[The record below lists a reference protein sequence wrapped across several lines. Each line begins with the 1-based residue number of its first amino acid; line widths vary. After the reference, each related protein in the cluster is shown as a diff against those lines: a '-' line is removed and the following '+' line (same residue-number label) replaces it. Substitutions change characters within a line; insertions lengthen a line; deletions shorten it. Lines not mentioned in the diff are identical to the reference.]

1 LSLLVL
7 PALLAAL
14 AAAPPGAAPA
24 PAPAP
29 AARPASAKAY
39 AAYLRG
45 RQAELQSDWRAA
57 LEAYRVAVE
66 ADPRSP
72 ELRVALAEASART
85 GDIHRADEEARN
97 AIALAPEGSAAPDA
111 WLILGK
117 TALIERRTADAEK
130 ALRAAIAAQKSLAA
144 RRPAGEPSVVDQDPW
159 RLLAQVRLDAGDVDG
174 ATAVLEDLAARAP
187 AEGAAGLRDL
197 GRVLADQKD
206 LDRAAALYRRAV
218 TVERRD
224 TEAWRRLAE
233 LEESRRRFDE
243 ARKAWEGL
251 VRQDADDLEGLL
263 ALGRIA
269 IRSGNTDAARAFFD
283 AAIHA
288 ASDEA
293 GARGQAAYVWL
304 DARRPAEALAVTD
317 AGLRHTEDGRLLYLR
332 GLALRDLRRFDEAA
346 ASFAAVDTGDADLDV
361 SAVAARA
368 TVLAQAGRAAEG
380 LALLDAALAARP
392 GDVRLVVARAHLL
405 ERSGRAPEAVEY
417 LRAQL
422 AREPRNE
429 RLLFA
434 LGVAQ
439 DRAGDREAATAT
451 MRRLLD
457 VAPANADALNFVGY
471 GLAEK
476 GERLDEA
483 EILVTRALELEP
495 DNGSFLDSLG
505 WIQYQRG
512 DVAGAIVTLEK
523 AEALAGPEPTILEHL
538 GDAYRR
544 SARDADAARAFR
556 RAIQAIDDGAEPDV
570 PGQRAAIEK
579 KLRELPGGEVRP
591 ARR

>member
-14 AAAPPGAAPA
+14 AAAPAVAPTAKA
-24 PAPAP
+24 PPA
-29 AARPASAKAY
+29 ASAKAY

-57 LEAYRVAVE
+57 LEAYRLAVE
-66 ADPRSP
+66 ADPGAP
-72 ELRVALAEASART
+72 ILHVALAEASART
-85 GDIHRADEEARN
+85 GDIYRADEEARK
-97 AIALAPEGSAAPDA
+97 AIALAPDGPAAPDA

-117 TALIERRTADAEK
+117 TAMIERRTAEAEK
-130 ALRAAIAAQKSLAA
+130 ALRSAIEAQKSLAA
-144 RRPAGEPSVVDQDPW
+144 RRPAAEPPVVDQDPW

-174 ATAVLEDLAARAP
+174 ATAVLEDLAARSP
-187 AEGAAGLRDL
+187 SEGAAGLRDL
-197 GRVLADQKD
+197 GRILADQKD

-218 TVERRD
+218 ALERRD

-233 LEESRRRFDE
+233 LEESRRRFDD

-251 VRQDADDLEGLL
+251 VRQDGDDPEGLL

-269 IRSGNTDAARAFFD
+269 LRSGNADAARAFFG
-283 AAIHA
+283 AAIHGA
-288 ASDEA
+288 VDEA
-293 GARGQAAYVWL
+293 GARGQAAYLWL
-304 DARRPAEALAVTD
+304 DARRPAEALAVTE
-317 AGLRHTEDGRLLYLR
+317 AGLRNTTDGRLLYLR

-346 ASFAAVDTGDADLDV
+346 ASFAAVDTGDAELDL

-368 TVLAQAGRAAEG
+368 TVLAQSGKAAQG
-380 LALLDAALAARP
+380 LAVLDAALETRP
-392 GDVRLVVARAHLL
+392 GDVRLVVGRAHLL
-405 ERSGRAPEAVEY
+405 ERSGRAAEAVRY
-417 LRAQL
+417 LQAQL
-422 AREPRNE
+422 ARQPRNE

-451 MRRLLD
+451 MRRLLE
-457 VAPANADALNFVGY
+457 VAPDNADALNFVGY

-483 EILVTRALELEP
+483 EILVTRALEIEP

-556 RAIQAIDDGAEPDV
+556 RAIQALDDGAEPDL
-570 PGQRAAIEK
+570 PGQRAGIEK
-579 KLRELPGGEVRP
+579 KLRELPGGDVRP